1 MARFVNARPNLLVQD
16 VSASV
21 EFYTDTLG
29 FEAVAVMGEPLFFA
43 LLVNE
48 GAEIALVQT
57 DEPQASGCYIYVT
70 GVDELYDDLLS
81 DGAEITNPLTTQPW
95 GNRDFVIADPDGH
108 QIALGERMSDAD

>member
-21 EFYTDTLG
+21 EFYTDMLG
-29 FEAVAVMGEPLFFA
+29 FEAVAVMGEPPFFA

-48 GAEIALVQT
+48 GAEIALVQS
-57 DEPQASGCYIYVT
+57 DDPQASGCYVYVT
-70 GVDELYDDLLS
+70 GVDELHADLVS

-95 GNRDFVIADPDGH
+95 GNRDFVIEDPDGH
-108 QIALGERMSDAD
+108 QIAIGERLA

>member
-1 MARFVNARPNLLVQD
+1 MARLRGGGGDGRA
-16 VSASV
+16 
-21 EFYTDTLG
+21 
-29 FEAVAVMGEPLFFA
+29 AVLA

-57 DEPQASGCYIYVT
+57 DEPQASGCYIYMT
-70 GVDELYDDLLS
+70 GVDELHADLVS

-108 QIALGERMSDAD
+108 QIALGERMSDAR